1 MWCSLKSKN
10 RTRADQIFVLVTI
23 REKKKKNTTT
33 NHIMIY
39 MHMTWLMDYQ
49 QFKNVTDYYKNI
61 NYRQSKRMSERL
73 QIECKWVIGWEGG
86 GGAK

>member
-1 MWCSLKSKN
+1 
-10 RTRADQIFVLVTI
+10 
-23 REKKKKNTTT
+23 
-33 NHIMIY
+33 
-39 MHMTWLMDYQ
+39 MTWLMDYQ